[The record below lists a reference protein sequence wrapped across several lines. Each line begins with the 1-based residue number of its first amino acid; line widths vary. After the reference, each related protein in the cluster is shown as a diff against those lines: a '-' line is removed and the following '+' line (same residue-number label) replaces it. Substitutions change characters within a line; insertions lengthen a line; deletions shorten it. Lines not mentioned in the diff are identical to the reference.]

1 MTLLGSELP
10 SWLQREVK
18 FLFSSQRNN
27 DFQKS
32 GWRCERAEPKVE
44 TSAPWHKSCGHSLFP
59 SETWDGGSGAPVLLQ
74 DPFLPPVLAPVF
86 PEASQGTVWKWG
98 KPQLSLSLEL

>member
-1 MTLLGSELP
+1 MTFRKVAGGVRGLSP
-10 SWLQREVK
+10 RVK
-18 FLFSSQRNN
+18 
-27 DFQKS
+27 
-32 GWRCERAEPKVE
+32 
-44 TSAPWHKSCGHSLFP
+44 TSAPWHKSCGLSLFP

-98 KPQLSLSLEL
+98 KPDLSLSLEL